1 MRTMTSDER
10 EGLPVM
16 LDRTRSGVIVV
27 ACAVLLAGAPSAL
40 AQPSGGARGC
50 CCLVQGVT
58 YVCAE
63 KTQDECLALQPAAP
77 TFAKIADWKK
87 AVEASKAQAARPM
100 KAGWIGE
107 SCEKAEA
114 RPGCCCFPKLH
125 PTQSNRFDCKSGIT
139 EFDCR
144 AVCSMFKD
152 GRQPSG
158 CTWAL
163 GSCP

>member
-1 MRTMTSDER
+1 MSN
-10 EGLPVM
+10 
-16 LDRTRSGVIVV
+16 RTRGGGTAV
-27 ACAVLLAGAPSAL
+27 ALAVLLSGAFSAW
-40 AQPSGGARGC
+40 AQPSGGTQGC
-50 CCLVQGVT
+50 CCLTKGLT
-58 YVCAE
+58 FVCAA
-63 KTQDECLALQPAAP
+63 KTQTECLAILPAAP

-125 PTQSNRFDCKSGIT
+125 PTQSNRFDCKSGMT

-144 AVCSMFKD
+144 AECAMFKD
-152 GRQPSG
+152 GREPSG
-158 CTWAL
+158 CTWAA
-163 GSCP
+163 GTCPH